1 MNQINPLHIGGL
13 LIVLIAFLL
22 FSLSGVKEELS
33 EAKSEFLV
41 SKTLAVDLHKLKS
54 VYANKKKIRSNIN
67 RILSQSS
74 IKATKL
80 SVKREKKFIKI
91 SAKNIDTLALNT
103 LMGKILND
111 SFNISMLKI
120 KKLSETKASLEMEI
134 KW

>member
-41 SKTLAVDLHKLKS
+41 SKTLAIDLHTLKS
-54 VYANKKKIRSNIN
+54 VYSDKKKIRSNIN

-74 IKATKL
+74 IKAAKL

-91 SAKNIDTLALNT
+91 SAKNIDTLVLNT

-120 KKLSETKASLEMEI
+120 KKLSETRASLEMEI

>member
-33 EAKSEFLV
+33 DAKSEFLV
-41 SKTLAVDLHKLKS
+41 SKTLAIDLHTLKS
-54 VYANKKKIRSNIN
+54 VYSDKKKIRSNIN

-74 IKATKL
+74 IKAAKL

-91 SAKNIDTLALNT
+91 SAKNIDTLVLNT

-120 KKLSETKASLEMEI
+120 KKLSETRASLEMEI

>member
-13 LIVLIAFLL
+13 LIVIIAFLL

-41 SKTLAVDLHKLKS
+41 SETLAIDLHTLQS
-54 VYANKKKIRSNIN
+54 VYSDKKKIRSNIN

>member
-41 SKTLAVDLHKLKS
+41 SKTLAIDLHKLKS